1 VGASLPLDVIGWA
14 SSLVL
19 FLTLVAQLRRQWL
32 ARRAEAVS
40 PWLFA
45 GQLIADL
52 GFVVY
57 SALIAS
63 PVFVVTN
70 IVLAVTALTGLVML
84 RLRPRVRAA
93 A

>member
-1 VGASLPLDVIGWA
+1 VGPSLPLDAIGWA

-19 FLTLVAQLRRQWL
+19 FLTILAQLRRQWR
-32 ARRAEAVS
+32 ARRADAVS

-52 GFVVY
+52 GFVAY
-57 SALIAS
+57 SAAIAS

-70 IVLAVTALTGLVML
+70 LVLAVTALIGLVML
-84 RLRPRVRAA
+84 RLRPSVRATA
-93 A
+93 